1 MAWSEVETRIANPA
15 RKAHTMAKKLS
26 AKQIKFFGT
35 PRQKAA
41 LKAKRKR
48 KASRPKHRA
57 RTRPNP
63 PRKKKRISSHAKRTA
78 PRKKKRLSA
87 ARPKRENPGEI
98 ITFLAGNPARK
109 KGRTAMAKSRKKKR
123 RAASSTAGRRPKR
136 KLMNKAQ
143 RRKNAGYSGALP
155 RPMEWAKLGVGGI
168 GGGFLT
174 RIIPQFAGASN
185 TGPMGYAM
193 NAAAAIAITIG
204 VHMATKDRYL
214 TMGAATGGAIA
225 LGLRIAGDYTPYGS
239 TLALSGFGDYMV
251 SNFVTPQRIVNP
263 NSAIWEVPS
272 GWGTQPAALP
282 YGGAGSGSDRGT
294 DGNSF

>member
-1 MAWSEVETRIANPA
+1 MAWSEITTKIANPA
-15 RKAHTMAKKLS
+15 RKTTMAKKLS
-26 AKQIKFFGT
+26 AKQIKYFGT
-35 PRQKAA
+35 PRQKAG
-41 LKAKRKR
+41 LKAKRKSAAS
-48 KASRPKHRA
+48 KAHRA
-57 RTRPNP
+57 RTKPA
-63 PRKKKRISSHAKRTA
+63 KKRTNFASHYHH
-78 PRKKKRLSA
+78 KKRKVSA
-87 ARPKRENPGEI
+87 RKTRRKSNPGEI

-109 KGRTAMAKSRKKKR
+109 KGRTTMATSRKKKR
-123 RAASSTAGRRPKR
+123 ATSKSAGSPRRKH
-136 KLMNKAQ
+136 KIVNKAR
-143 RRKNAGYSGALP
+143 RRKNAGSYSGALP

-174 RIIPQFAGASN
+174 RILPQLVGASN

-193 NAAAAIAITIG
+193 NALAAIGITIG
-204 VHMATKDRYL
+204 VHMATKDKFL

-263 NSAIWEVPS
+263 NSAIWEVPG
-272 GWGTQPAALP
+272 GWGVQPAALP
-282 YGGAGSGSDRGT
+282 YGGNGSGSDKAT

>member
-1 MAWSEVETRIANPA
+1 MAWSEITTKIANPA
-15 RKAHTMAKKLS
+15 RKAHHTMAKKLS

-41 LKAKRKR
+41 LKSKRKR
-48 KASRPKHRA
+48 KVASRPKHRA
-57 RTRPNP
+57 GTKPNP
-63 PRKKKRISSHAKRTA
+63 PRKKRRIASHAKRTA
-78 PRKKKRLSA
+78 PRKKKRVSA
-87 ARPKRENPGEI
+87 ARRKNPGEI

-109 KGRTAMAKSRKKKR
+109 RGTAVAKSRKTKR
-123 RAASSTAGRRPKR
+123 ASSKTAGRRPKR
-136 KLMNKAQ
+136 KLMNKAR
-143 RRKNAGYSGALP
+143 RRKNPMGGGALP

-174 RIIPQFAGASN
+174 RIIPQLAGASN

-193 NAAAAIAITIG
+193 NAAAAIAITLG
-204 VHMATKDRYL
+204 VHMATKDKFL

-225 LGLRIAGDYTPYGS
+225 LGLRIAGDYTAYGS
-239 TLALSGFGDYMV
+239 VLALSGFGDYMV

-282 YGGAGSGSDRGT
+282 YGSSTSGYDKRT
-294 DGNSF
+294 DGNTF